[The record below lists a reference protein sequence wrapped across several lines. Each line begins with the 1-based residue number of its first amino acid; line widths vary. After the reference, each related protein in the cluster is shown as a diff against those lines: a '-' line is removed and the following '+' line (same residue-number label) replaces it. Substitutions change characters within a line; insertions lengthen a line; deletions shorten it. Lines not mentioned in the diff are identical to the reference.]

1 MGYPLTKP
9 FNWFLMRLLKT
20 SGGMTPIRGIT
31 DSTLARWVHSL
42 PGVCLSAMHWS
53 LSRQFIQEYRTNTG
67 TSVQRVSQRAYLI
80 SMSLFSGKWTTMH
93 INCVIRE
100 PDILFPLLLALRQM
114 VQSCDDAL
122 HIGQC
127 SMKNMTKSIFR
138 SDSTS
143 ERQSQITSC

>member
-1 MGYPLTKP
+1 
-9 FNWFLMRLLKT
+9 
-20 SGGMTPIRGIT
+20 
-31 DSTLARWVHSL
+31 
-42 PGVCLSAMHWS
+42 
-53 LSRQFIQEYRTNTG
+53 
-67 TSVQRVSQRAYLI
+67 
-80 SMSLFSGKWTTMH
+80 MSLFSVKWTTLH

-114 VQSCDDAL
+114 GQSCDDAL

-143 ERQSQITSC
+143 ERQSQVTSCYEKHNKGTPAGYIYQSIIDVQHNDLPSEHKH